1 MKRRILL
8 IEDDPENADY
18 VELALTVK
26 GYEVSVVGN
35 AEEALPL
42 VQQRP
47 PDLLLLD
54 VMLPGMTGFEFLAQ
68 LRAMPKLGTL
78 PVIML
83 TALAQQ
89 WDFDQALKLGVND
102 YLTKPF
108 EPAELVERIGR
119 ALGDD

>member
-42 VQQRP
+42 VEQCP

-54 VMLPGMTGFEFLAQ
+54 VMLPGMTGFEFLVR
-68 LRAMPKLGTL
+68 LRAMPRRGSL